1 MSEVILTQAMERSEA
16 GHRGEVC
23 MESVPLYR
31 LAKVV
36 HNEQVPKVAL
46 VVRNQLASAEDPRDT
61 RSIDASGRSP
71 GGWRGNHSSILAWRI
86 PWTEEA
92 AGLQSIRSQST
103 GHD

>member
-1 MSEVILTQAMERSEA
+1 MTRAMERSEA

-71 GGWRGNHSSILAWRI
+71 GGWRGY
-86 PWTEEA
+86 P
-92 AGLQSIRSQST
+92 LQYSCLENPMDRGALRATVHGVAQSDT
-103 GHD
+103 IEVT